1 MILKLAIRNI
11 MGAGFRTWLNI
22 FILSLAY
29 FLIIAVQGL
38 FSGWQKEASLQIRK
52 WDIGGGQYW
61 QEKYDPYDPFS
72 LDDSHSPI
80 PAVIKPGI
88 SAGRAV
94 PILLAPATIYPQGRM
109 RSIILKGIP
118 HDQKLLQLPTD
129 LLLPEHDQIQAICG
143 GRLATS
149 LDLKEGDLITV
160 RWRNL
165 HGTFDAAE
173 LRISGIFHTSVL
185 TIDNN
190 QLWIDLKQLQ
200 SMLEMPDQATIIT
213 VRDENIRAPLPG
225 FEHKSLHFLLADL
238 EAMIEA
244 KQAGSAILY
253 FILLFMA
260 LIAVFDTQ
268 ILSLFRRRREI
279 GTMMALGMTRLKII
293 QLFTLEGSLHAIL
306 AILVGAVYGIP
317 LLYLASHKGIYI
329 GTAGDD
335 FGLSGITESLYPV
348 YGWKL
353 VLGTILLVLIM
364 VTAVSFFPT
373 RQITRL
379 KPTDALRGKLTRRGE
394 A

>member
-72 LDDSHSPI
+72 LDESHAPI
-80 PAVIKPGI
+80 PDVIKPGI

-118 HDQKLLQLPTD
+118 HDQNLLQLPTD
-129 LLLPEHDQIQAICG
+129 LLLPEHDQIQVICG

-149 LDLKEGDLITV
+149 LDLNEGDLITV

-173 LRISGIFHTSVL
+173 LRIAGIFHTSVL
-185 TIDNN
+185 TVDNN
-190 QLWIDLKQLQ
+190 QLWINLKQLQ

-213 VRDENIRAPLPG
+213 VRDENIRAPLSG
-225 FEHKSLHFLLADL
+225 FEYKSLHFLLADL

-306 AILVGAVYGIP
+306 AILIGAVYGVP